1 MDVMEHEK
9 IIGWHGTTRESS
21 EKIMQAGFR
30 FEEYIFGKSTQRLP
44 NDLGAGI
51 YFFVEDDHLEN
62 PQSLAY
68 KYVLNYKNRELNK
81 TKSIPKVLKAE
92 INVNEDFVLDFDEM
106 DNTEAL
112 MSLQKLFRKEL
123 YQEIQ
128 RLKPSGAVDRGNFD
142 GLFIELLI
150 AKFKKDRGVD
160 IDIVRKRTF
169 TNVEEKLG
177 NIPIRRSNFPNGKEI
192 SVRKSE
198 LITNLE

>member
-30 FEEYIFGKSTQRLP
+30 FEEYIFGKSNQRLP

-81 TKSIPKVLKAE
+81 TGTTTA
-92 INVNEDFVLDFDEM
+92 N
-106 DNTEAL
+106 
-112 MSLQKLFRKEL
+112 KECV
-123 YQEIQ
+123 
-128 RLKPSGAVDRGNFD
+128 PSGFFAPYSQPVVTMFQMTKQR
-142 GLFIELLI
+142 
-150 AKFKKDRGVD
+150 
-160 IDIVRKRTF
+160 
-169 TNVEEKLG
+169 
-177 NIPIRRSNFPNGKEI
+177 
-192 SVRKSE
+192 
-198 LITNLE
+198 

>member
-1 MDVMEHEK
+1 
-9 IIGWHGTTRESS
+9 
-21 EKIMQAGFR
+21 
-30 FEEYIFGKSTQRLP
+30 
-44 NDLGAGI
+44 
-51 YFFVEDDHLEN
+51 
-62 PQSLAY
+62 
-68 KYVLNYKNRELNK
+68 
-81 TKSIPKVLKAE
+81 
-92 INVNEDFVLDFDEM
+92 
-106 DNTEAL
+106 

-128 RLKPSGAVDRGNFD
+128 HLKPSGAVDRGNFD